1 MSNTSLSILCGLLIV
16 LSTILVFLTV
26 HLSGMRLNLRYEIE
40 DLKNQIQNLRFDK
53 QEDDIEIAELKEKL
67 SLYGVLT
74 DINLDYKPSEYMDMN
89 SALISFLEHLG
100 FHYKGKARSF
110 YDLKAGLNNDFMI
123 MQPTSTIYVSENG
136 CWTAYPYK
144 TFIAIKE
151 NNK

>member
-26 HLSGMRLNLRYEIE
+26 HLSEMRLNLRCEIE
-40 DLKNQIQNLRFDK
+40 DLKNNIQNLRFDK
-53 QEDDIEIAELKEKL
+53 QEDEIEIAELKEKL

-123 MQPTSTIYVSENG
+123 MQPTSTIYVSEDG
-136 CWTAYPYK
+136 CWIAYPYK

>member
-1 MSNTSLSILCGLLIV
+1 MSNTSLSILCGLLFV

-26 HLSGMRLNLRYEIE
+26 HLAGARLNLRCEIE

-110 YDLKAGLNNDFMI
+110 YDLRAGVNKDFMI
-123 MQPTSTIYVSENG
+123 MQPSSTIYVFEDG

>member
-53 QEDDIEIAELKEKL
+53 QEDEIEIAELKEKL
-67 SLYGVLT
+67 SLCGVLT

-110 YDLKAGLNNDFMI
+110 YDLRAGVNKDFMI
-123 MQPTSTIYVSENG
+123 MQPSSTIYVFEDG

>member
-26 HLSGMRLNLRYEIE
+26 HLSRMRLNLRCEIE
-40 DLKNQIQNLRFDK
+40 DLKNNIQNLRFDK
-53 QEDDIEIAELKEKL
+53 QEDEIEIAELKEKL

-123 MQPTSTIYVSENG
+123 MQPTSTIYVSEDG

>member
-1 MSNTSLSILCGLLIV
+1 MSNTSLSILCGLLFV

-26 HLSGMRLNLRYEIE
+26 HLAGARLNLRCEIE
-40 DLKNQIQNLRFDK
+40 DLKNHIQNLRFDK

-110 YDLKAGLNNDFMI
+110 YDLRAGVNKDFMI
-123 MQPTSTIYVSENG
+123 MQPSSTIYVFEDG

>member
-1 MSNTSLSILCGLLIV
+1 MSNTSLSILCGLLFV

-26 HLSGMRLNLRYEIE
+26 HLAGARLNLRCEIE
-40 DLKNQIQNLRFDK
+40 DLKNHIQNLRFDK
-53 QEDDIEIAELKEKL
+53 QEDAIEIAELKEKL
-67 SLYGVLT
+67 SLCGVLT

>member
-123 MQPTSTIYVSENG
+123 MQPTSTIYVSEDG

>member
-26 HLSGMRLNLRYEIE
+26 YLSGMRLNLRCENE

-74 DINLDYKPSEYMDMN
+74 DINLDCKPSEYMDMN
-89 SALISFLEHLG
+89 SALISFLGHLG

>member
-53 QEDDIEIAELKEKL
+53 QEDEIEIAELKEKL

-110 YDLKAGLNNDFMI
+110 YDLRAGVNKDFMI
-123 MQPTSTIYVSENG
+123 MQPSSTIYVFEDG

>member
-1 MSNTSLSILCGLLIV
+1 MSNTSLSILCGLLFV

-26 HLSGMRLNLRYEIE
+26 HLAGARLNLRCEIE
-40 DLKNQIQNLRFDK
+40 DLKNHIQDLRFDK
-53 QEDDIEIAELKEKL
+53 QEDEIEIAELKEKL
-67 SLYGVLT
+67 SFYGVLT
-74 DINLDYKPSEYMDMN
+74 DIDLDYKPSEYMDMN

-123 MQPTSTIYVSENG
+123 MQPTSTIYVSEDG

>member
-53 QEDDIEIAELKEKL
+53 QEDEIEIADLKEKL

>member
-53 QEDDIEIAELKEKL
+53 QEDEIEIAELKEKL

-123 MQPTSTIYVSENG
+123 MQPTSTIYVSEDG

>member
-1 MSNTSLSILCGLLIV
+1 MSYMGLSILCGFFFV
-16 LSTILVFLTV
+16 VSTILVFLTV
-26 HLSGMRLNLRYEIE
+26 HLSGMRLNLRCEIE

-110 YDLKAGLNNDFMI
+110 YDLRAGVNKDFMI
-123 MQPTSTIYVSENG
+123 MQPSSTIYVFEDG

>member
-1 MSNTSLSILCGLLIV
+1 MSNTSLSILCGFFFV
-16 LSTILVFLTV
+16 LSTILIFYAVYLT
-26 HLSGMRLNLRYEIE
+26 GRRFYLRCEIE
-40 DLKNQIQNLRFDK
+40 DLKNRIQNLNFDK
-53 QEDDIEIAELKEKL
+53 QEAEIEIADLKEKL

-74 DINLDYKPSEYMDMN
+74 DIDLDYKPSEYMDMN

-110 YDLKAGLNNDFMI
+110 YDLRAGLNNDFMI
-123 MQPTSTIYVSENG
+123 MQPSSTIYVFEDG

-144 TFIAIKE
+144 TFMAIKE

>member
-26 HLSGMRLNLRYEIE
+26 HLAGARLNLRCEIE
-40 DLKNQIQNLRFDK
+40 DLKNNIQNLRFDK
-53 QEDDIEIAELKEKL
+53 QEDEIEIAELKEKL
-67 SLYGVLT
+67 SLCGVLT

-110 YDLKAGLNNDFMI
+110 YDLRAGVNKDFMI

>member
-26 HLSGMRLNLRYEIE
+26 NLSGMRLNLRCEIE
-40 DLKNQIQNLRFDK
+40 DLKNHIQNLRFDK
-53 QEDDIEIAELKEKL
+53 QEDEIEIAELKEKL

-110 YDLKAGLNNDFMI
+110 YDLKAGVNKDFMI
-123 MQPTSTIYVSENG
+123 MQPSSTIYVFEDG

>member
-1 MSNTSLSILCGLLIV
+1 MSNTSLSILCGFFFV
-16 LSTILVFLTV
+16 LSTILIFYAVYLT
-26 HLSGMRLNLRYEIE
+26 GRRFYLRCEIE
-40 DLKNQIQNLRFDK
+40 DLKNRIQNLNFDK
-53 QEDDIEIAELKEKL
+53 QEAEIEIADLKEKL

-74 DINLDYKPSEYMDMN
+74 DIDLDYNPSEYMDMN

-110 YDLKAGLNNDFMI
+110 YDLRAGLNNDFMI
-123 MQPTSTIYVSENG
+123 MQPSSTIYVFEDG

-144 TFIAIKE
+144 TFMTIKE

>member
-1 MSNTSLSILCGLLIV
+1 MSYMGLSILCGFFFMISMISILLV
-16 LSTILVFLTV
+16 VYLA
-26 HLSGMRLNLRYEIE
+26 GMRLNLRCEIE
-40 DLKNQIQNLRFDK
+40 DLKNRIQNIRFDK
-53 QEDDIEIAELKEKL
+53 QEADIEIADLKEKL

-100 FHYKGKARSF
+100 FHYKGKARSL
-110 YDLKAGLNNDFMI
+110 YDLRAGVNKDFMI
-123 MQPTSTIYVSENG
+123 MQPSSTIYVFEDG

-144 TFIAIKE
+144 TFMVIKE

>member
-1 MSNTSLSILCGLLIV
+1 MSNTCLSILCGLLFV

-26 HLSGMRLNLRYEIE
+26 HLSGVRLNLRCEIE
-40 DLKNQIQNLRFDK
+40 DLKNHIQDLRFDK
-53 QEDDIEIAELKEKL
+53 QEDEIEIAELKEKL
-67 SLYGVLT
+67 SLCGVLT

-123 MQPTSTIYVSENG
+123 MQPTSTIYVSEDG

>member
-1 MSNTSLSILCGLLIV
+1 MSNTSLSILCGLLFV

-26 HLSGMRLNLRYEIE
+26 HLAGARLNLRCEIE
-40 DLKNQIQNLRFDK
+40 DLKNHIQNLRIDK
-53 QEDDIEIAELKEKL
+53 QEDEIEIAELKEKL
-67 SLYGVLT
+67 SLYGVHT

>member
-1 MSNTSLSILCGLLIV
+1 MSNTSLSILCGLLFVI
-16 LSTILVFLTV
+16 STILVFLTV
-26 HLSGMRLNLRYEIE
+26 HLSEMRLNLRCEIE

-67 SLYGVLT
+67 SLCGVLT

>member
-1 MSNTSLSILCGLLIV
+1 MSNTSLSILCGLLFV

-26 HLSGMRLNLRYEIE
+26 YLAGARLNLHCEIE
-40 DLKNQIQNLRFDK
+40 DLKNHIQNLRFDK
-53 QEDDIEIAELKEKL
+53 QEDEIEIADLKEKL

>member
-1 MSNTSLSILCGLLIV
+1 MSYMGLLILCGFFFVI
-16 LSTILVFLTV
+16 STISILLVVYLA
-26 HLSGMRLNLRYEIE
+26 GMRLNLRCEIE
-40 DLKNQIQNLRFDK
+40 DLKNHIQNIRFDK
-53 QEDDIEIAELKEKL
+53 QEADIEIADLKEKL

-100 FHYKGKARSF
+100 FHYKGKARSL
-110 YDLKAGLNNDFMI
+110 YDLRAGLNKDFMI
-123 MQPTSTIYVSENG
+123 MQPSSTIYVFEDG

-144 TFIAIKE
+144 TFMPIKE

>member
-1 MSNTSLSILCGLLIV
+1 MSYMGLSILCGFFFV
-16 LSTILVFLTV
+16 VSTISIFLSIY
-26 HLSGMRLNLRYEIE
+26 LAGMRLNLRCEIE
-40 DLKNQIQNLRFDK
+40 DLKNNIQNLRFDK

-67 SLYGVLT
+67 SLYGILT
-74 DINLDYKPSEYMDMN
+74 DINLDYRPSEYMDMN

>member
-1 MSNTSLSILCGLLIV
+1 MSNTSLSILCGLLFV

-26 HLSGMRLNLRYEIE
+26 HLAGARLNLRCEIE
-40 DLKNQIQNLRFDK
+40 DLKNHIQNLRFDK

-74 DINLDYKPSEYMDMN
+74 DINLDYKPSDYMDMN

>member
-53 QEDDIEIAELKEKL
+53 QEDEIEISDLKEKL
-67 SLYGVLT
+67 SLCGVLT

>member
-1 MSNTSLSILCGLLIV
+1 MSNTSLSILCGLLFV

-26 HLSGMRLNLRYEIE
+26 HLAGARLNLRCEIE
-40 DLKNQIQNLRFDK
+40 DLKNHIQNLRFDK

-123 MQPTSTIYVSENG
+123 MQPTSTIYVSEDG